1 MPAFYYKQR
10 VVYPAG
16 NFSVEY
22 FFVDTNKGDAKPFGA
37 DTKHNICGGFNSP
50 SANCA
55 KNGGPDNRMTCP
67 RWFDN
72 LWKEQANWLEK
83 QLNASTADWQIIV
96 THFPPDQ
103 FMSGYWTRLHK
114 KYGIDL
120 FVASHRHTEEVHI
133 NDRRFGGLSW
143 IVVGGGGGIT
153 SEWNPDA
160 SKRGRDQ
167 YGFMDMTISK
177 DELKIEAINE
187 MGELRSLNTIAPQLG
202 QAQLDRQINVDV
214 PVPVDAHVYAIPT
227 AEFLIMEE
235 SEKNKVELAEA
246 GPAETQ
252 HLSLKQLDRQEEIA
266 TDADGD
272 TFDDAVEKTVT
283 SDTMYRWYSG
293 IVVVGAF
300 LVAIGVLLLMLSST
314 MCGRKKSRRV
324 VESSPWSEEESD
336 KF

>member
-10 VVYPAG
+10 IVYPAG

-37 DTKHNICGGFNSP
+37 DTKHNICGRFNSP

-72 LWKEQANWLEK
+72 LWKEQATWLET
-83 QLNASTADWQIIV
+83 QLNASTSDWQIIV

-103 FMSGYWTRLHK
+103 FMSSYWTRLHK
-114 KYGIDL
+114 RYGIDL

-187 MGELRSLNTIAPQLG
+187 NGELRSMNTIAPHLG
-202 QAQLDRQINVDV
+202 QAQVDRQFNVDV
-214 PVPVDAHVYAIPT
+214 PIPVDAHVYAIPT

-235 SEKNKVELAEA
+235 SEKKRGELAEV
-246 GPAETQ
+246 GQAEMQ
-252 HLSLKQLDRQEEIA
+252 QLSLQQLDRQEIA
-266 TDADGD
+266 TDADGGA
-272 TFDDAVEKTVT
+272 FDDIVETVT
-283 SDTMYRWYSG
+283 SASYRWYSG
-293 IVVVGAF
+293 IVAVGAF
-300 LVAIGVLLLMLSST
+300 FVASGVVLLMLSDT
-314 MCGRKKSRRV
+314 TCGRKKSRREI
-324 VESSPWSEEESD
+324 ESSPWSAEESD

>member
-1 MPAFYYKQR
+1 
-10 VVYPAG
+10 
-16 NFSVEY
+16 
-22 FFVDTNKGDAKPFGA
+22 
-37 DTKHNICGGFNSP
+37 
-50 SANCA
+50 
-55 KNGGPDNRMTCP
+55 MTCP

-103 FMSGYWTRLHK
+103 FMSSYWTRLHK
-114 KYGIDL
+114 RYGIDL

-133 NDRRFGGLSW
+133 NDRRFGGLNW

-153 SEWNPDA
+153 SEWNPDG

-187 MGELRSLNTIAPQLG
+187 NGELRSMNTIAPHLG

-227 AEFLIMEE
+227 AEFLMMEE
-235 SEKNKVELAEA
+235 SEKQKVVLAEG
-246 GPAETQ
+246 GPAEKQ
-252 HLSLKQLDRQEEIA
+252 QMSLQQLDHQEIA
-266 TDADGD
+266 TDADGA
-272 TFDDAVEKTVT
+272 FDDVVETVT
-283 SDTMYRWYSG
+283 SENSYRWYSG
-293 IVVVGAF
+293 IVAIGAF
-300 LVAIGVLLLMLSST
+300 FFASGVILLMLSSAT
-314 MCGRKKSRRV
+314 CGRRKLRREIV
-324 VESSPWSEEESD
+324 ASPWSAEESD